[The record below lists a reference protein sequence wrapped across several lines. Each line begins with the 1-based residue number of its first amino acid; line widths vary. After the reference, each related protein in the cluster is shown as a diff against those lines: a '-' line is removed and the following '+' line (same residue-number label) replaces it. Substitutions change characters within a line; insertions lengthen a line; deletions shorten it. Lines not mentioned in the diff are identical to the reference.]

1 MAGRS
6 RRHRAQAGTTLV
18 ELVVSVAIIGLVML
32 LLVGAFSTGLLDAT
46 LVKRNT
52 AADAATQYELERI
65 QASTFSATPISYSEC
80 FAVDTPAGP
89 APVDYQAACPSGSN
103 IRLDVTEADVQ
114 AGAIQ
119 QWTVQVV
126 TYPAL
131 TVIGKPVSVYKI
143 NR

>member
-6 RRHRAQAGTTLV
+6 KRHRAQAGTTLV
-18 ELVVSVAIIGLVML
+18 ELVVSVAIIGLVL
-32 LLVGAFSTGLLDAT
+32 TLLVGAFSTGVLDAT

-65 QASTFSATPISYSEC
+65 QASTFSAAPQPYSEC
-80 FAVDTPAGP
+80 FAVDTSSDPA
-89 APVDYQAACPSGSN
+89 VVEYQAACPSGSN
-103 IRLDVTEADVQ
+103 LRLDVSEADVQ

-119 QWTVQVV
+119 QWTIQVI